1 LFHRSTNPAEAAS
14 LPGGVLFIRRRPLP
28 RHMSGRS
35 WSGTPQD
42 EPAVE
47 GPWALVVVVIFAT
60 QPVKDGVARPWGHWA
75 RQLWALG
82 HPSLLVGARRSRIR

>member
-1 LFHRSTNPAEAAS
+1 MSTNPAEAAS

-47 GPWALVVVVIFAT
+47 GPWALVVVIFAT
-60 QPVKDGVARPWGHWA
+60 QPVKDGASGSTVEQEGT
-75 RQLWALG
+75 QLQANEWISA
-82 HPSLLVGARRSRIR
+82 